1 MFVPL
6 SIPIYCQITTIK
18 QRGCFVVIVV
28 MRVVIVVI
36 TVVMRVVIVVM
47 RVVIVV
53 MRVVIVVIGG

>member
-28 MRVVIVVI
+28 MRVVIVI

>member
-1 MFVPL
+1 
-6 SIPIYCQITTIK
+6 
-18 QRGCFVVIVV
+18 

-53 MRVVIVVIGG
+53 IDRGQIARGRFVPVLKNGGSPPDLAPNP